1 MFFAKVTTIPSL
13 ASVVSDSKKKND
25 IDINVTSV
33 YINLT
38 QIKQMIFFLA
48 LFQKYSLG
56 LYAATLSI
64 QKSNIMYMY

>member
-13 ASVVSDSKKKND
+13 ASVVSDSKKND
-25 IDINVTSV
+25 KDINVTRV

-38 QIKQMIFFLA
+38 QIKQMIYFLT

-64 QKSNIMYMY
+64 QKSNTMYMY

>member
-13 ASVVSDSKKKND
+13 ASVVSDSKKND
-25 IDINVTSV
+25 KDINVTRV

-38 QIKQMIFFLA
+38 QIKQMIFFLT

>member
-13 ASVVSDSKKKND
+13 ASVVSDSKKND
-25 IDINVTSV
+25 KDINVTRV

-38 QIKQMIFFLA
+38 QIKQMIFFLT
-48 LFQKYSLG
+48 LFQKNSLG

-64 QKSNIMYMY
+64 QKSNTMYMY

>member
-13 ASVVSDSKKKND
+13 ASVVSDNKKND
-25 IDINVTSV
+25 KDINVTRV

-38 QIKQMIFFLA
+38 QIKQMIFFLT

-64 QKSNIMYMY
+64 QKSNTMYMY

>member
-13 ASVVSDSKKKND
+13 ASVVSDSKKND
-25 IDINVTSV
+25 KDINVTRV

-38 QIKQMIFFLA
+38 QIKQMIFFLT

-64 QKSNIMYMY
+64 QKSNTMYMY

>member
-13 ASVVSDSKKKND
+13 ASVVSDSKKND
-25 IDINVTSV
+25 KDINVTRV

-38 QIKQMIFFLA
+38 QIKQMIYFLT

>member
-13 ASVVSDSKKKND
+13 ASVVSDSKKND
-25 IDINVTSV
+25 KGINVTRV

-38 QIKQMIFFLA
+38 QIKQMIFFLT

>member
-13 ASVVSDSKKKND
+13 ASVVSDSKKND
-25 IDINVTSV
+25 KDINVTRV

-38 QIKQMIFFLA
+38 QIKQMIFFLT

-64 QKSNIMYMY
+64 QKAT